1 MKYVFGPVPSRRL
14 GQSLGIDPVPLKTCN
29 WNCVYCQ
36 LGRTIPL
43 TNERKLFLPT
53 DEIFSQVKEA
63 LDKHQHGG
71 IDWITFVG
79 SGETM
84 LALNVGELI
93 HQIKQLTKIPVAVIT
108 NGSLLYLPEVRQEL
122 LLADAV
128 LPSLDAG
135 NSNLYKKINR
145 PHPDIT
151 FSRLVNGLKLFRQ
164 EYHGK
169 LWIEVMLMKDL
180 NDSAETLT
188 EITYHLRIIQPDEVH
203 ILLPTRPPV
212 EAWVKPAD
220 QEGVQRASDIFGSIA
235 SVFNTTDGNFELA
248 ENEELVDAV
257 VDIITRHPMTETE
270 LLKTLEKYSKEEV
283 KDTLVQ
289 LEQSGKVKTVIR
301 NGVRYWSAFLSYYPD
316 DQEEEK

>member
-1 MKYVFGPVPSRRL
+1 MKYVYGPVPSRRL

-43 TNERKLFLPT
+43 TNQRKLFFPT
-53 DEIFSQVKEA
+53 EEVFSQVKEA
-63 LDKHQHGG
+63 LDKHQNGG

-93 HQIKQLTKIPVAVIT
+93 QKIKQVTKIPIAVIT

-122 LLADAV
+122 LFTDAV

-135 NSNLYKKINR
+135 NAKLYKKINR

-151 FSRLVNGLKLFRQ
+151 FSRLVNGLKLFRY
-164 EYHGK
+164 EYTGK
-169 LWIEVMLMKDL
+169 MWIEIMLIKDL
-180 NDSAETLT
+180 NDST
-188 EITYHLRIIQPDEVH
+188 EILSEIADKLREIQPDEVH

-212 EAWVKPAD
+212 EPWVKPAD
-220 QEGVQRASDIFGSIA
+220 QEGIQRAADIFGSIA
-235 SVFNTTDGNFELA
+235 RVINTTDGNFELA

-257 VDIITRHPMTETE
+257 VDIITRHPMKESE
-270 LLKTLEKYSKEEV
+270 LLRTLEKYSKGDV
-283 KDTLVQ
+283 RDTLVL
-289 LEQSGKVKTVIR
+289 LEKSRKAQVVIR

>member
-14 GQSLGIDPVPLKTCN
+14 GQSLGIDPVTLKTCN

-43 TNERKLFLPT
+43 TNQRKEYIPT
-53 DEIFSQVKEA
+53 QEILTQAKQA
-63 LDKHQHGG
+63 LEIHQNGG

-84 LALNVGELI
+84 LASNVGIL
-93 HQIKQLTKIPVAVIT
+93 IKQLKQITKIPIAVIT

-135 NSNLYKKINR
+135 NAKLYKKINR
-145 PHPDIT
+145 PHPQVT

-188 EITYHLRIIQPDEVH
+188 EIASHLWDIQPDEVH

-212 EAWVKPAD
+212 ETWVKPAD
-220 QEGVQRASDIFGSIA
+220 QDGIQRARDIFGSIA
-235 SVFNTTDGNFELA
+235 RVVNTTDGVFELA
-248 ENEELVDAV
+248 ENENLVDAV
-257 VDIITRHPMTETE
+257 VDIITRHPMKETE
-270 LLKTLEKYSKEEV
+270 IIEALEKHPQVDVMEA
-283 KDTLVQ
+283 LNM
-289 LEQSGKVKTVIR
+289 LETSGKAQVVIR
-301 NGVRYWSAFLSYYPD
+301 YGVRYWSKANSYYP
-316 DQEEEK
+316 E

>member
-14 GQSLGIDPVPLKTCN
+14 GQSLGIDPVTLKTCN

-43 TNERKLFLPT
+43 SNQRKEYIPT
-53 DEIFSQVKEA
+53 QEILTQVKQA
-63 LDKHQHGG
+63 LEDHKKGG

-84 LALNVGELI
+84 LASNVGIL
-93 HQIKQLTKIPVAVIT
+93 IKQLKQITKIPIAVIT

-128 LPSLDAG
+128 LPSVDAG
-135 NSNLYKKINR
+135 NAKLFKKINR
-145 PHPDIT
+145 PHPQVT
-151 FSRLVNGLKLFRQ
+151 FRRLVNGLKLFRQ

-188 EITYHLRIIQPDEVH
+188 EIASHLRDIQPDEVH

-212 EAWVKPAD
+212 ETWVKPAN
-220 QEGVQRASDIFGSIA
+220 QEGIQRARDIFGSIA
-235 SVFNTTDGNFELA
+235 RVVNTTDGVFELA
-248 ENEELVDAV
+248 ENENLVDAV
-257 VDIITRHPMTETE
+257 VDIITRHPMKESE
-270 LLKTLEKYSKEEV
+270 LLETLKKYSKGDV
-283 KDTLVQ
+283 QNTLII
-289 LEQSGKVKTVIR
+289 LEKSRKAQVVTRYGE
-301 NGVRYWSAFLSYYPD
+301 RYWSAILSHYPD
-316 DQEEEK
+316 

>member
-14 GQSLGIDPVPLKTCN
+14 GQSLGIDPVILKTCN

-43 TNERKLFLPT
+43 INQRKEYIPT
-53 DEIFSQVKEA
+53 QDIFSQLVQA
-63 LDKHQHGG
+63 LEDHQKGG

-84 LALNVGELI
+84 LASNVGILI
-93 HQIKQLTKIPVAVIT
+93 ERIKQITKIPIAVIT
-108 NGSLLYLPEVRQEL
+108 NGSLLYLPEVRREL

-135 NSNLYKKINR
+135 NAKLYKRINR
-145 PHPDIT
+145 PHPQVT
-151 FSRLVNGLKLFRQ
+151 FNRLVNGLKLFRQ

-180 NDSAETLT
+180 NDSVETLT
-188 EITYHLRIIQPDEVH
+188 EIASHLRVIQPDEVH

-212 EAWVKPAD
+212 EPWVKPAD
-220 QEGVQRASDIFGSIA
+220 QEGIQRARDIFGSIA
-235 SVFNTTDGNFELA
+235 RVVNTTDGVFELA
-248 ENEELVDAV
+248 ENENLVDAV
-257 VDIITRHPMTETE
+257 IDIITRHPMKESE
-270 LLKTLEKYSKEEV
+270 LLETLKKYSKGEV
-283 KDTLVQ
+283 QNTLVL
-289 LEQSGKVKTVIR
+289 LEKSRKAQVVTRYGE
-301 NGVRYWSAFLSYYPD
+301 RYWSAILSHYPD
-316 DQEEEK
+316 